1 MKIDDPCMT
10 CQARTQMHVFERI
23 EFVQGFIHASNHPRK
38 LFVNCNF
45 RRCAMQRY
53 SGAFFAESFYLGRF
67 YYRRAQLKL
76 RPVIG
81 QSYGCEWRSKDLS
94 VRLSWAK
101 RRCAPIAGRNFAA
114 RILGKELNSVSE
126 IWSMS
131 PWSMLHYIHLAKI
144 TKPSST
150 SNTVITLTNWQ
161 KESLH
166 PTIILRF
173 CPDRH

>member
-1 MKIDDPCMT
+1 M
-10 CQARTQMHVFERI
+10 
-23 EFVQGFIHASNHPRK
+23 
-38 LFVNCNF
+38 
-45 RRCAMQRY
+45 
-53 SGAFFAESFYLGRF
+53 
-67 YYRRAQLKL
+67 
-76 RPVIG
+76 G

-94 VRLSWAK
+94 VHWSWAK
-101 RRCAPIAGRNFAA
+101 RQCAPIAGRNFAA

-131 PWSMLHYIHLAKI
+131 PWSLLHYIHLAKT
-144 TKPSST
+144 TKSSST

-173 CPDRH
+173 CPDRHRPLKTRQKSMIFRFLNLRAQGLWFQLFFVKPTSRS